1 MTTIATYY
9 PDEGKFVS
17 SAGAEYEVGH
27 YDEDAILI
35 MTKAS
40 ELVENRCNFKEFVD
54 SIKSNY
60 NLNYKEG
67 VSKVDQ

>member
-17 SAGAEYEVGH
+17 YTGTEYEVGH

-35 MTKAS
+35 MVKAS

-54 SIKSNY
+54 SVKSNY
-60 NLNYKEG
+60 NLSYKEG